1 MIDFVLVL
9 IFKQK
14 GKLRKIFGDK
24 AWPLASI
31 DGISWVGPL
40 IFEAHK
46 LSCKINTKINR
57 VTYGYLP

>member
-24 AWPLASI
+24 ARPLASI
-31 DGISWVGPL
+31 GGISWLGPL

-46 LSCKINTKINR
+46 LSCKIKTKIIR
-57 VTYGYLP
+57 VT